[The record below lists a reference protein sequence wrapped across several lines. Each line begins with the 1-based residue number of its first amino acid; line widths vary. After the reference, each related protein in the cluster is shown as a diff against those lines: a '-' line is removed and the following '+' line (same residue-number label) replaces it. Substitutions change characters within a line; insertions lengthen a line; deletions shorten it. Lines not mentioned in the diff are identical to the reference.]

1 MKSSVYVRGYPV
13 MIIPSLIIARSTPRD
28 SYRYKPGNSSF
39 IHASLGKPSV
49 TKVFITWHEA
59 VKFDPTAAAESDE
72 LSE

>member
-59 VKFDPTAAAESDE
+59 VEFDLIATESDE